1 LWTVGY
7 SVGSAL
13 LPIQWEDDEEE
24 EEESSQ
30 PPLHQKERSTSVA
43 FYVQVLI
50 PTGVVDPD
58 SLFPDP
64 DPAFQVNQ
72 DPDRGFDDQVLMKKY
87 RYYFFFFFF
96 IKKNYKSYPIIL
108 KYRLEKKNF
117 P

>member
-24 EEESSQ
+24 EEESSL
-30 PPLHQKERSTSVA
+30 PPLHQKERSTSIA

-58 SLFPDP
+58 SLYP
-64 DPAFQVNQ
+64 DPAFEVNQ
-72 DPDRGFDDQVLMKKY
+72 DSDPRF
-87 RYYFFFFFF
+87 R
-96 IKKNYKSYPIIL
+96 
-108 KYRLEKKNF
+108 
-117 P
+117 